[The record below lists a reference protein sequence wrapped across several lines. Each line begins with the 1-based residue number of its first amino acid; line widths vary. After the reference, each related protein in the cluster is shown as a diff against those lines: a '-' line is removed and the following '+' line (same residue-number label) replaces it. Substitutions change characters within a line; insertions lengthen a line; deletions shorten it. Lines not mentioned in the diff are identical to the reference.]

1 MQSFTSANS
10 ILSVQK
16 FFKAIIA
23 ENFVVI
29 ESLKNSGLSM
39 AARAPA
45 GGKEALHVACE
56 ADVNAESVNKLIAL
70 GANVNAMTDRG
81 FTPLHVASQQ
91 GRGELMIALIKAGA
105 NIEAISD
112 DGLGTT
118 PLQEAAVAGQLP
130 ALKILVAAGADTN
143 YRERKHHL
151 TALDLAKIKAR
162 SITVSI
168 NEISA
173 AIYGAEKTFINQ
185 ASAKISEWQRDHGSK
200 NQDEDAYVA
209 RLTAIPFAE
218 LKGDEYFLR
227 LQSAIQEGYEPIKK
241 NLAPL
246 RIAIIKL
253 MKQYNEAK
261 SAERT
266 LKAIFSDLT
275 VTPIGRSIFSAISS
289 SSDLPAN
296 VNEKQVMTIPGS
308 STSTS

>member
-1 MQSFTSANS
+1 MQDFGCSD
-10 ILSVQK
+10 VQ
-16 FFKAIIA
+16 
-23 ENFVVI
+23 N
-29 ESLKNSGLSM
+29 
-39 AARAPA
+39 
-45 GGKEALHVACE
+45 
-56 ADVNAESVNKLIAL
+56 
-70 GANVNAMTDRG
+70 
-81 FTPLHVASQQ
+81 
-91 GRGELMIALIKAGA
+91 
-105 NIEAISD
+105 
-112 DGLGTT
+112 
-118 PLQEAAVAGQLP
+118 
-130 ALKILVAAGADTN
+130 
-143 YRERKHHL
+143 HL

-185 ASAKISEWQRDHGSK
+185 ASAKITEWQRDHVSQ
-200 NQDEDAYVA
+200 NQDENAYVA

-275 VTPIGRSIFSAISS
+275 ATSLGRSIFSAIPS

-296 VNEKQVMTIPGS
+296 VNDKQVTTIPGGG
-308 STSTS
+308 TST